1 MRCVDC
7 CGDMISNARHGDFR
21 INMYYSGGGGG
32 GGVVLGQVRLLPT
45 DTSLCR
51 LLVRMVVDERGVSK
65 RSDYTVASDPF
76 SVYSQTSFS
85 TRVKEYE
92 RDCVCERRAP
102 FPQIVVSVCCF
113 QFPFVEGI
121 SI

>member
-1 MRCVDC
+1 MLDTEILGLTCITVVVVV
-7 CGDMISNARHGDFR
+7 
-21 INMYYSGGGGG
+21 G

-45 DTSLCR
+45 DTSLCH

>member
-21 INMYYSGGGGG
+21 INMYYSS

-45 DTSLCR
+45 DTSLCH
-51 LLVRMVVDERGVSK
+51 LLVRTVVDERGVSK

-76 SVYSQTSFS
+76 SVYSQTSFC
-85 TRVKEYE
+85 
-92 RDCVCERRAP
+92 DCVCERRAP

>member
-21 INMYYSGGGGG
+21 INMYWGGGGG
-32 GGVVLGQVRLLPT
+32 EFWGKCDYYLLTP
-45 DTSLCR
+45 LCH